1 MLKNISMLQITNEVL
16 VFFSINLDDLRFSL
30 IKEEYC
36 SLLLLIIIASL
47 LSFIILILSYF
58 LVIQNPES
66 EKLSTYECGFEP
78 YEDARLQFDVK
89 FYLIAILFL
98 VFDLE
103 TIFIYPWCISISQLN
118 IAGFWAMV
126 DFIFELG
133 IGLFYVWKLGALSWD

>member
-1 MLKNISMLQITNEVL
+1 MLHFITNNIL
-16 VFFSINLDDLRFSL
+16 VFSFVNFNNLSFSL
-30 IKEEYC
+30 IKEEYF
-36 SLLLLIIIASL
+36 SL
-47 LSFIILILSYF
+47 LSIILISSILSCIILMLSYF
-58 LVIQNPES
+58 LVVQNPES

-98 VFDLE
+98 VFDIE
-103 TIFIYPWCISISQLN
+103 TIYIYPWCISISQLN
-118 IAGFWAMV
+118 IVGFWSMI

>member
-1 MLKNISMLQITNEVL
+1 MLQIKNEVL

-30 IKEEYC
+30 IREEYC
-36 SLLLLIIIASL
+36 SLLLLILIASL

-118 IAGFWAMV
+118 MVGFWSMI

>member
-1 MLKNISMLQITNEVL
+1 MRL
-16 VFFSINLDDLRFSL
+16 
-30 IKEEYC
+30 C
-36 SLLLLIIIASL
+36 
-47 LSFIILILSYF
+47 FIILILSYF

-103 TIFIYPWCISISQLN
+103 TIFIYPW
-118 IAGFWAMV
+118 WANTN
-126 DFIFELG
+126 
-133 IGLFYVWKLGALSWD
+133 

>member
-1 MLKNISMLQITNEVL
+1 MLHFINNFL
-16 VFFSINLDDLRFSL
+16 VFYYISLTDLKFSL
-30 IKEEYC
+30 IKEEYF
-36 SLLLLIIIASL
+36 SLLVIILIASL

-58 LVIQNPES
+58 LVIQKPES

-103 TIFIYPWCISISQLN
+103 TIFIYPWCISVSQLN
-118 IAGFWAMV
+118 IVGFWSMI
-126 DFIFELG
+126 DFIFELS

>member
-1 MLKNISMLQITNEVL
+1 MLHFINSVLIFYCISLT
-16 VFFSINLDDLRFSL
+16 DLKFSL
-30 IKEEYC
+30 VKEEYF
-36 SLLLLIIIASL
+36 SLLVILLMAIL

-58 LVIQNPES
+58 LVIQKPES

-118 IAGFWAMV
+118 MVGFWSMI

>member
-1 MLKNISMLQITNEVL
+1 MLHFINSVLIFYCISLT
-16 VFFSINLDDLRFSL
+16 DLKFSL
-30 IKEEYC
+30 VKEEYF
-36 SLLLLIIIASL
+36 SLLVILLMAIL

-58 LVIQNPES
+58 LVIQKPES

-103 TIFIYPWCISISQLN
+103 TIFIYPWCISVSQLN
-118 IAGFWAMV
+118 IVGFWSMI
-126 DFIFELG
+126 DFIFELS

>member
-1 MLKNISMLQITNEVL
+1 MLQITNEVL

-30 IKEEYC
+30 IREEYC

-118 IAGFWAMV
+118 IAGFWSMV

>member
-1 MLKNISMLQITNEVL
+1 MLQIKNEVL

-30 IKEEYC
+30 IREEYC
-36 SLLLLIIIASL
+36 SLLLLILIASL

-118 IAGFWAMV
+118 IAGFWSMV

>member
-1 MLKNISMLQITNEVL
+1 MFFFTTVFYL
-16 VFFSINLDDLRFSL
+16 VINLDKLYFSL
-30 IKEEYC
+30 IKEEYF
-36 SLLLLIIIASL
+36 SLFLIILIASI

-58 LVIQNPES
+58 LAIQNPES

-89 FYLIAILFL
+89 FYLVAILFL

-103 TIFIYPWCISISQLN
+103 TVFIYPWCISISQLD
-118 IAGFWAMV
+118 IIGFWYMI

-133 IGLFYVWKLGALSWD
+133 VGLFYIWRLGALSWE